1 MRLDTVHGEKD
12 IDLSLPYYEMG
23 TYNKYPHWGW
33 WIFWLILFWPIMII
47 LLVVGLSRKH
57 YIIAVGK
64 EMEKYEMTEEQ
75 FKFYKA
81 YKECYDDFN
90 TSEEEV

>member
-1 MRLDTVHGEKD
+1 MIKLVKIKGVD
-12 IDLSLPYYEMG
+12 
-23 TYNKYPHWGW
+23 KYAIRRG
-33 WIFWLILFWPIMII
+33 IIFWPIMII

-75 FKFYKA
+75 FRFYKA